1 MGLCHHCNFYSLF
14 LTQEIAP
21 QCESKIRS
29 GSSGKTF
36 AVLPVTPFYRIF
48 ASKHKASRKLD
59 LSDNASF
66 RLVKGSSTFS
76 LRFFLGPLQVT
87 KKPY

>member
-1 MGLCHHCNFYSLF
+1 MGLCHHCNCYSLF

-29 GSSGKTF
+29 DSSSKFF
-36 AVLPVTPFYRIF
+36 AVPPVILFYRIF
-48 ASKHKASRKLD
+48 ASRHKASQKLD
-59 LSDNASF
+59 LSDNTSF
-66 RLVKGSSTFS
+66 RLVKGSTTFS